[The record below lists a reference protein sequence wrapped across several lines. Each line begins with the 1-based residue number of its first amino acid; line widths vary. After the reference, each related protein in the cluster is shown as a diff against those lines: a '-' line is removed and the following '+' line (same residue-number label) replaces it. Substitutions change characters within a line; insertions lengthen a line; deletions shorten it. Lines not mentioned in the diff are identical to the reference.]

1 MLSQPLL
8 CLASPV
14 SCRRMKLLLCI
25 ALLAYVASVWD
36 NLINMRSI
44 QENGELR
51 IESRLDEIIEPLR
64 EKIRDLEKSFTQKYS
79 PVKFLSEKNCKRI
92 LEGNM
97 EHWIGHA
104 NFELIN
110 HDMLE
115 QLYVEVDQIYHLA
128 SPASPPNYMYNP
140 IQTLKTN
147 TFGTLNMLGLAKQV
161 GARLF
166 LAFTSEVYGDPEV
179 HPQTED
185 YKGHVN
191 PIGP

>member
-1 MLSQPLL
+1 
-8 CLASPV
+8 
-14 SCRRMKLLLCI
+14 
-25 ALLAYVASVWD
+25 
-36 NLINMRSI
+36 
-44 QENGELR
+44 
-51 IESRLDEIIEPLR
+51 
-64 EKIRDLEKSFTQKYS
+64 
-79 PVKFLSEKNCKRI
+79 
-92 LEGNM
+92 M
-97 EHWIGHA
+97 EHWIGQA

-191 PIGP
+191 PIGPRAYYNEGSESQRSCAMLP